1 MDKLEIKR
9 LAKKETKAKVT
20 TYAIIVGTILILYTL
35 SMAYVVGWGFM
46 NSLKHRTHFMIDPA
60 ALPDFSWFERLPY
73 RFKDVYGDVQIY
85 DGIFANYQMM
95 FGTLAYTIDDSY
107 IAGVF
112 TPEEVPIYVEVYGF
126 EAFIFFLWN
135 SAQTM
140 FAGTFLPIYLC
151 CILGYLTVNYKYKFS
166 EFMYALVLTV
176 MIIPIIGSGPTM
188 LNFQKSIGIYDN
200 MFGFFVW
207 NCQFTSMY
215 FLIMYS
221 FFQGLSTTYFE
232 AAEIDGASQL
242 RMIFAIAVPMA
253 TTMIWA
259 GIVSLLITTWNDYM
273 TPLTYLPSYPT
284 LAYGIYYNTRHVKEI
299 KSSQPSQI
307 AALFVLALPAVV
319 FFTAFR
325 KKLMGNISI
334 GGIKG

>member
-1 MDKLEIKR
+1 MEKIDIKK
-9 LAKKETKAKVT
+9 LAKKETKARVT
-20 TYAIIVGTILILYTL
+20 TYAIIVGIALILYSL
-35 SMAYVVGWGFM
+35 SMAYVIGWGFM
-46 NSLKHRTHFMIDPA
+46 NTLKHADHFALDPA
-60 ALPDFSWFERLPY
+60 ALPDFSWFDRLPY
-73 RFKDVYGDVQIY
+73 EFFDADGNVQY
-85 DGIFANYQMM
+85 FDGIFANYQLM
-95 FGTLAYTIDDSY
+95 FGTLSYSIDDSY

-112 TPEEVPIYVEVYGF
+112 SPEEVPIYVEVAGL
-126 EAFIFFLWN
+126 EAFVFFLWN
-135 SAQTM
+135 SALTM

-166 EFMYALVLTV
+166 EFLYALVLVV

-215 FLIMYS
+215 FLIMFS
-221 FFQGLSTTYFE
+221 FFQGLSATYFE
-232 AAEIDGASQL
+232 AAEIDGASQMRL
-242 RMIFAIAVPMA
+242 ILSIAIPMA
-253 TTMIWA
+253 NTMIWA
-259 GIVSLLITTWNDYM
+259 GVVSLVVTTWNDYM

-284 LAYGIYYNTRHVKEI
+284 LSYGIFYQTRTNQFI
-299 KSSQPSQI
+299 KSTQPAQI
-307 AALFVLALPAVV
+307 AALFLLAIPAVV